1 MPACGCSCP
10 GPVSV
15 LCEPV
20 GAGFRVGSA
29 MVGHTHTVLLMPLF
43 PLAGVAGAIIVLLIV
58 DELALPWL
66 LFCCCEDRV

>member
-20 GAGFRVGSA
+20 RAGFRVGSA
-29 MVGHTHTVLLMPLF
+29 MVGHTHTLLPLF
-43 PLAGVAGAIIVLLIV
+43 PLPGVAAGADANAGLWLF
-58 DELALPWL
+58 LPWAG
-66 LFCCCEDRV
+66 FGFM